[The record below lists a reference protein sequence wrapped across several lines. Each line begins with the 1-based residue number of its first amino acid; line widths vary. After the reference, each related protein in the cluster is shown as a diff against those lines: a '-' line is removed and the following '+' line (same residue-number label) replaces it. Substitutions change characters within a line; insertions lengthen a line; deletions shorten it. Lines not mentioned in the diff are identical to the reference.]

1 MFGFK
6 KKRRKRLMAQRL
18 SADRIQIIRK
28 NVPYYSTLPAED
40 REALQGLIHV
50 FLREKKFEGC
60 GGLEITDEIRLTIA
74 AQACILILGRPGDF
88 YPTLRTILVYPKAY
102 VAPVKHRQTNGI
114 LETEGLQHR
123 LGESWSHGSI
133 VISWDDV
140 VRGAS
145 DIHDGHNL
153 IFHEFAHQ
161 LDLESGATNGAPILP
176 ERSMYISWARVL
188 SREYKGLI
196 DSIMANRP
204 SLLDKYGATN
214 PAEFFAVVTEYFFE
228 KPIELKSLHPELYEQ
243 LQLFFGR
250 DPASFS

>member
-1 MFGFK
+1 
-6 KKRRKRLMAQRL
+6 MAQRL
-18 SADRIQIIRK
+18 SADRIKIIRK
-28 NVPYYSTLPAED
+28 NVPYYSALPAED
-40 REALQGLIHV
+40 REALQGSIQV
-50 FLREKKFEGC
+50 FLSEKKFEGC

-74 AQACILILGRPGDF
+74 AQACILLLGRPSDF
-88 YPTLRTILVYPKAY
+88 YPTLRTILVYPRAY
-102 VAPVKHRQTNGI
+102 VAHVKHRQPDGI
-114 LETEGLQHR
+114 FETEGVQQR

-161 LDLESGATNGAPILP
+161 LDLESGTTDGAPILP
-176 ERSMYISWARVL
+176 KRSMYISWARIL
-188 SREYKGLI
+188 SREFKSLI
-196 DSIMANRP
+196 NSIMTNRP

-214 PAEFFAVVTEYFFE
+214 PAEFFAVTTEYFFE
-228 KPIELKSLHPELYEQ
+228 KPVELKSLHPELYEQ
-243 LQLFFGR
+243 LQLFYGR